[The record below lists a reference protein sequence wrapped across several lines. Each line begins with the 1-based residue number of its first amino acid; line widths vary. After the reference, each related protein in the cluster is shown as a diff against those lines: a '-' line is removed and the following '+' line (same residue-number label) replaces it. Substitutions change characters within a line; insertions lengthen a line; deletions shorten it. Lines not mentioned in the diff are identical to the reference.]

1 MNKAKEDFL
10 NYLKYQRGY
19 SSYTILNYDE
29 DIVEF
34 YDFLNNNKLE
44 FKDVTYKVIRSYL
57 MKLHDLSYKRTTISR
72 KISSLR
78 SFYKYLAKESVIADN
93 PFLLV
98 SLPKKE
104 KKLPSFLYY
113 NELEDLFK
121 IPNMNEPLGQRN
133 RLILELL
140 YATGIRVGELVK
152 IKLTDIDFNN
162 RIVRITGKGNKMRD
176 VIYGDYCKDILN
188 IYLNDGY
195 LKLSSN
201 EKNQYLILNNRGGK
215 ITERSIRYIID
226 NIIKSTSL
234 KKHVTPHTI
243 RHTFATHMLESGAD
257 LLTVQ
262 ELLGHE
268 SLSTTQIYTHVTNE
282 RLRNVY
288 LQAHPRAKEK

>member
-1 MNKAKEDFL
+1 MNDAKQRFLDYL
-10 NYLKYQRGY
+10 NYERGY
-19 SSYTILNYDE
+19 SPYTILNYDE
-29 DIVEF
+29 DILEF
-34 YDFLNNNKLE
+34 FDFLNINNIE
-44 FKDVTYKVIRSYL
+44 YRTVTYKTIKSYL
-57 MKLHDLSYKRTTISR
+57 MSLHNLSYKRTTISR

-78 SFYKYLAKESVIADN
+78 TFYKYLAKENVVEDN

-113 NELEDLFK
+113 NELDDLFK
-121 IPNMNEPLGQRN
+121 IPDLSNELGQRN
-133 RLILELL
+133 RLILEML
-140 YATGIRVGELVK
+140 YATGIRVGELVTIK
-152 IKLTDIDFNN
+152 ITDIDLNN
-162 RIVRITGKGNKMRD
+162 RIIRITGKGNKMRD
-176 VIYGDYCKDILN
+176 VIYGEYCRDILN
-188 IYLNDGY
+188 LYLNDGY
-195 LKLSSN
+195 LKIS
-201 EKNQYLILNNRGGK
+201 KNKNNPYLILNNRGGQ
-215 ITERSIRYIID
+215 ITERAIRYILD
-226 NIIKSTSL
+226 DIIKKTSL

-288 LQAHPRAKEK
+288 LHAHPRAHEK